1 MMLIFINF
9 VFLFIIVYC
18 EVSHDDAKC
27 ILENK
32 KIVFLGDSIT
42 RFCTFGFNVWLET
55 GELPDEEYKNKWGN
69 SNKDFDCCE
78 SQKWTDDAPISSNGA
93 HKQWFWK
100 EFDDINARTDFYFI
114 QGAWYDAMEDLENEL
129 SDYDIIVFN
138 AGLWVLLDECGTD
151 WTDDCADDFQNELG
165 MAADKLFKNKIA
177 IWRSTT
183 CCGVEEDGSWIPSI
197 ESLNDEA
204 KDVLADENNVGIVN
218 AYELWGYND
227 LDEDTTDGTHA
238 TVQKCFEINSLVLEK
253 INILQGGKCSN
264 SDSND
269 EDIEE
274 ETPHPTSSPTYQ
286 PTYGPTKKTISNP
299 TKMPTREPSQIPTL
313 RPTSLQPEPSPR
325 PSLIPTR
332 QPIETRPP
340 TSKPSLA
347 PTYDPTDGL
356 SCSNDNSWYKK
367 SEPSKTCDW
376 VSQHS
381 PRCGVK
387 GNDNRL
393 AEDACFRACGCP
405 NLGSPT
411 QKPAVASTPTP
422 TGQPTR
428 VPTTRPTP
436 TPTEHPTRVP
446 TIRPSPTP
454 TMEPTQSPTYQP
466 TLEPQEAITTTSL
479 VLKFLGTTIP
489 DSVWQSV
496 LATALVSSI
505 ESIAGS
511 VRVNFEPF
519 DSSRRQRRLEET
531 DLVTAV
537 VEASSRYAADLSAS
551 EAEEF
556 FKDQLGPSIE
566 SGELETAILDA
577 AEQWKAPTSEFDSIS
592 SAESL
597 ALVES
602 TTSVMYVNDI
612 IPTSLPSLSSSTIVP
627 TTASPTQRP
636 TASPSVVPTT
646 LSPTLIPT
654 RLSENTNKKND
665 DAASPHL
672 LAVIIILAVFFLI
685 ILIGYVGYHVFSL
698 HRNRSEH
705 DRELNSKHRE
715 EWASQLHKRLS
726 TKARIVEDE
735 RRRIAETQEA
745 PVTERTMSSQ
755 EQGKTSSGRRHLR
768 FEDDPVDSPLV
779 NVYKEQDTHPVD
791 TRSYSPYGLNQ
802 DQGSYFAPGDDTWPM
817 YERVTN
823 RADLSRFPS
832 DSNINSQDNHG
843 VARSRPPKLG
853 ANSASPHV
861 TVGPGGKDISSS
873 RRAPALSGTT
883 NQATDE
889 LYIKGDVS
897 DV

>member
-636 TASPSVVPTT
+636 TASPSVVSTLLNPTT
-646 LSPTLIPT
+646 ISTLS
-654 RLSENTNKKND
+654 SKKKDNGSRSFI
-665 DAASPHL
+665 SPHTAAIFL
-672 LAVIIILAVFFLI
+672 LAILFFL
-685 ILIGYVGYHVFSL
+685 LLVSYLAYHVFTL
-698 HRNRSEH
+698 HQDRSAQNRVLCGKE
-705 DRELNSKHRE
+705 RE
-715 EWASQLHKRLS
+715 EWACQLHNRLS
-726 TKARIVEDE
+726 EKATTIEKE
-735 RRRIAETQEA
+735 RLRAAKRNCA
-745 PVTERTMSSQ
+745 PAKSKKVAV
-755 EQGKTSSGRRHLR
+755 KRHIH
-768 FEDDPVDSPLV
+768 FEDDDYFTNNDMKTSTFGASIEEDGWST
-779 NVYKEQDTHPVD
+779 YERASSSSD
-791 TRSYSPYGLNQ
+791 TRRAGPPQLNGL
-802 DQGSYFAPGDDTWPM
+802 S
-817 YERVTN
+817 
-823 RADLSRFPS
+823 
-832 DSNINSQDNHG
+832 
-843 VARSRPPKLG
+843 
-853 ANSASPHV
+853 SASNFYSLGPVGGVDENENGNIPPPPMSAV
-861 TVGPGGKDISSS
+861 TDYALYSHSKVFIHGPYSLDH
-873 RRAPALSGTT
+873 
-883 NQATDE
+883 TD
-889 LYIKGDVS
+889 DV
-897 DV
+897 